1 MKIYIG
7 HDHNQSV
14 ATDVCE
20 FSIHKYTKYP
30 VHTERLDISELR
42 NTGAY
47 YRPDGSPAS
56 TEFTYTRFLVPY
68 INDYKGWA
76 MFVDSDF
83 LFAGDVT
90 NMWDEHIHYDQNAE
104 NTAVYCVR
112 HMHYKPKNKTKFWGN
127 TQEDVPRKNWS
138 SLMIF
143 NCSHPSVKKL
153 NPLTVANQSPQWLHR
168 FGWCNDEEIGHISYT
183 WNWLVGEYGKP
194 EKIPPKA
201 LHFTNGGPWN
211 DVWGQDYE
219 EYWRAT
225 YFEMTGRIF

>member
-7 HDHNQSV
+7 HDRDQSI

-68 INDYKGWA
+68 LNDYKGWA

-90 NMWDEHIHYDQNAE
+90 NMWDEYIMSDPHQDE
-104 NTAVYCVR
+104 TAVYCVK
-112 HMHYKPKNKTKFWGN
+112 HMHYEPKNDTKFWGMK
-127 TQEDVPRKNWS
+127 QHSFPRKNWS

-153 NPLTVANQSPQWLHR
+153 TPLTIANQSPQWLHR
-168 FGWCNDEEIGHISYT
+168 FGWCKDEEIGYISYK
-183 WNWLVGEYGKP
+183 WNWLVGEYGKS
-194 EKIPPKA
+194 ERMPPKA

-219 EYWRAT
+219 EYWCAT
-225 YFEMTGRIF
+225 YFEMTGNIF